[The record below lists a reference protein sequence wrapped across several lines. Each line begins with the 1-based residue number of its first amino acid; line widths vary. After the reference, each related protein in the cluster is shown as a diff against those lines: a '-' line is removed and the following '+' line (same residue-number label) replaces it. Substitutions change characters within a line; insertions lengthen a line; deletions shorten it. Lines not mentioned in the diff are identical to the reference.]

1 MASETLLFFV
11 LMLSSVR
18 VGKSAESLFNLKC
31 QPAVGV
37 IGQITH
43 ISCSIESQTG
53 PVIINTVVLTRFREN
68 KSCFTFQPYE
78 NRVTG
83 DSRFKVESLPSLQLH
98 NTAISDEGG
107 YKYYIRTNLG
117 NVNVQFTINVT
128 AKYSTSIITSEPTEI
143 ESGGAADLYCNAS
156 GGYPAGTIHWFDQSN
171 TNWTQNSGLQI
182 TQGHDGLFT
191 LSSKLSFKS
200 IDSTWTP
207 FRCVVLNNRYK
218 GEGESTSALKIKDE
232 LMITPHSNS
241 TMKNGIAGVIVIGS
255 LIAGLLFV
263 LLFRR
268 RSDRRPRSF
277 QIPAQ
282 NKDDYEKAADAEET
296 QCNA

>member
-1 MASETLLFFV
+1 MASETLLICV

-18 VGKSAESLFNLKC
+18 VIKSAESLFNVTC

-53 PVIINTVVLTRFREN
+53 PVVINTVALTRFSE
-68 KSCFTFQPYE
+68 KTKPCFTFQPYE

-107 YKYYIRTNLG
+107 YKYYIRTNQG

-128 AKYSTSIITSEPTEI
+128 AEYSSPIITSEPTEI
-143 ESGGAADLYCNAS
+143 ESGGAADLYCKTS
-156 GGYPAGTIHWFDQSN
+156 GGYPAGTIHWFDQSK
-171 TNWTQNSGLQI
+171 TNWTQNSTLQI

-191 LSSKLSFKS
+191 LSSKLSS
-200 IDSTWTP
+200 RSNDTTWGP
-207 FRCVVLNNRYK
+207 FRCVVLNYRYEE
-218 GEGESTSALKIKDE
+218 EGESA
-232 LMITPHSNS
+232 SNLGREGDS
-241 TMKNGIAGVIVIGS
+241 EPISRTRLYIIIGCAGVIVFLVAVF
-255 LIAGLLFV
+255 LIV
-263 LLFRR
+263 LLLMRR
-268 RSDRRPRSF
+268 CP
-277 QIPAQ
+277 QPL
-282 NKDDYEKAADAEET
+282 NKVVYKKAADADQNT
-296 QCNA
+296 AV

>member
-1 MASETLLFFV
+1 MATATLLV
-11 LMLSSVR
+11 LTLMLSSVP
-18 VGKSAESLFNLKC
+18 VGQAAESLFNVKC

-53 PVIINTVVLTRFREN
+53 PVVINTVVLTRFSEI
-68 KSCFTFQPYE
+68 KPCFTFQPYE

-107 YKYYIRTNLG
+107 YKYYIRTNQG

-128 AKYSTSIITSEPTEI
+128 AKYSSPVITFEPTVI

-156 GGYPAGTIHWFDQSN
+156 GGYPAGTIHWFGQSN
-171 TNWTQNSGLQI
+171 TNWTKNSGLQI

-191 LSSKLSFKS
+191 LFSKLSFKS
-200 IDSTWTP
+200 IDTTWTP
-207 FRCVVLNNRYK
+207 FRCVVLNYRYK
-218 GEGESTSALKIKDE
+218 GEGESASTLKIKGKCC
-232 LMITPHSNS
+232 L
-241 TMKNGIAGVIVIGS
+241 
-255 LIAGLLFV
+255 V
-263 LLFRR
+263 LH
-268 RSDRRPRSF
+268 
-277 QIPAQ
+277 
-282 NKDDYEKAADAEET
+282 K
-296 QCNA
+296 